1 MKEETLGV
9 EDCFK
14 LTQRVMK
21 VYAMSEVGENDST
34 VELYLLNFWTKDL
47 SIRDL
52 CDRMALTVINSDG
65 QDPAAATGYSMSLAQ
80 SANKMQLQIFNHLL
94 QWF

>member
-1 MKEETLGV
+1 MWMKEETLGV

-21 VYAMSEVGENDST
+21 VFAMSEIGEHDST

-52 CDRMALTVINSDG
+52 CDRMALCVINSDG
-65 QDPAAATGYSMSLAQ
+65 KDAAAETGYSMSLAQ
-80 SANKMQLQIFNHLL
+80 SANKM
-94 QWF
+94 